1 MGLIAC
7 QTSSIMHTNHRSLLL
22 WCGSC
27 DKQILYWFTAC
38 CHRVCFPYYNLS
50 RLVLVAI
57 AILDGM
63 FFCVF
68 FAERK
73 RTNLRYIHVL
83 EYMVH
88 LRYAQ
93 TTNTWVHLRGISLQL
108 WWVWW
113 TDTLLSSYHTYCI
126 YGVRFLLWP
135 EYASLGLCPEP

>member
-1 MGLIAC
+1 M
-7 QTSSIMHTNHRSLLL
+7 
-22 WCGSC
+22 
-27 DKQILYWFTAC
+27 
-38 CHRVCFPYYNLS
+38 
-50 RLVLVAI
+50 AI

-63 FFCVF
+63 FFFVF

-73 RTNLRYIHVL
+73 RTNLRYIHVF

-93 TTNTWVHLRGISLQL
+93 TTNTCTQYILEESRCNCGECEN
-108 WWVWW
+108 
-113 TDTLLSSYHTYCI
+113 DTLLSSYHTYCI